1 MKKKKIPRKVL
12 YPYWK
17 EFCAIH
23 DEFHRRVFD
32 LEKSMSIDLKH
43 KGMEFFKAEWG
54 GDYCGIGDANRTI
67 RLTQFDP
74 E

>member
-1 MKKKKIPRKVL
+1 MKKIPRKKL

-17 EFCAIH
+17 EFCAIY
-23 DEFHRRVFD
+23 DEFHRRVSD

-43 KGMEFFKAEWG
+43 PDMEFLKSEWG
-54 GDYCGIGDANRTI
+54 GDYFGIGSVDRKVK
-67 RLTQFDP
+67 LVQFDP